1 MRYPLVL
8 LAVLTLV
15 LGACQE
21 KPLCCEPAPC
31 PTCWQ
36 QYGSPYANVPNTEN
50 ILLYEMNLWNQTSE
64 GTLAAAEAHLDSLVD
79 LHINT
84 VWLMPI
90 FPQGTVN
97 SVGSPYCVKDYQGV
111 SAHYGSL
118 QDIRDFVA
126 LAHSKGIAVIL
137 DWIANHTAWDHPW
150 VAEHPEWYT
159 QDTNGT
165 ILHPPGTN
173 WQDVA
178 DLNFEVDSMRLAMIS
193 ALKYW
198 VLEVNVD
205 GFRFDAA
212 DMVPDDFWAQ
222 ALDSLTAIPDRKLI
236 LLAEG
241 GNTSHYASGFHLT
254 YGWTF
259 YSRLKDVFVTG
270 SSAGMLA
277 SAHNQEYAGW
287 PACTQRVRFATNHD
301 ESAWDATPFTLFG
314 GRSAA
319 TAAHVCATFMGGI
332 PMVYTG
338 QEVGETGTSSFF
350 QKDPVTWG
358 LHPGMKQTFQ
368 DLFGVYAASEPAQ
381 TGSLKSFSHPD
392 IVCFKRTAGVENLLV
407 FVNTRNQTVTMN
419 LATELKN
426 TTWTNAQTGA
436 STSLETSLT
445 LAPYQYLLLE

>member
-1 MRYPLVL
+1 MVHPGHKWNHSSSPGHQ
-8 LAVLTLV
+8 LA
-15 LGACQE
+15 
-21 KPLCCEPAPC
+21 
-31 PTCWQ
+31 
-36 QYGSPYANVPNTEN
+36 
-50 ILLYEMNLWNQTSE
+50 
-64 GTLAAAEAHLDSLVD
+64 
-79 LHINT
+79 
-84 VWLMPI
+84 
-90 FPQGTVN
+90 
-97 SVGSPYCVKDYQGV
+97 
-111 SAHYGSL
+111 
-118 QDIRDFVA
+118 
-126 LAHSKGIAVIL
+126 
-137 DWIANHTAWDHPW
+137 
-150 VAEHPEWYT
+150 
-159 QDTNGT
+159 
-165 ILHPPGTN
+165 
-173 WQDVA
+173 DVA

-270 SSAGMLA
+270 TSAGMLA

-368 DLFGVYAASEPAQ
+368 DLFGYMPRRSP
-381 TGSLKSFSHPD
+381 LKQG
-392 IVCFKRTAGVENLLV
+392 ALNLLAI
-407 FVNTRNQTVTMN
+407 R
-419 LATELKN
+419 
-426 TTWTNAQTGA
+426 
-436 STSLETSLT
+436 TSFALNEQLS
-445 LAPYQYLLLE
+445 

>member
-1 MRYPLVL
+1 MRIPPVL
-8 LAVLTLV
+8 LGVLTIL
-15 LGACQE
+15 LGACRE
-21 KPLCCEPAPC
+21 KSNCCEPAPC

-36 QYGSPYANVPNTEN
+36 QYGSPFSDVPQTEH
-50 ILLYEMNLWNQTSE
+50 ILLYEMNVWNQTST
-64 GTLAAAEAHLDSLVD
+64 GTLKAAEAHLDSLVA

-90 FPQGTVN
+90 FPQGELN
-97 SVGSPYCVKDYQGV
+97 SVGSPYCVKDYLGV
-111 SAHYGSL
+111 HPRYGDL
-118 QDIRDFVA
+118 EAIRDFVE
-126 LAHSKGIAVIL
+126 LAHAKGIAVIL

-150 VAEHPEWYT
+150 VAEHPDWYS
-159 QDTNGT
+159 QDGDGQ
-165 ILHPPGTN
+165 IIIPPGTN

-178 DLNFEVDSMRLAMIS
+178 DLNFDADSMRLAMIS

-198 VLEVNVD
+198 VLEANID

-212 DMVPDDFWAQ
+212 DMVPQDFWSQ
-222 ALDSLTAIPDRKLI
+222 AIDSLEAIPGRELI

-241 GNTSHYASGFHLT
+241 ARADHYQAGFDLT
-254 YGWTF
+254 YGWSF
-259 YSRLKDVFVTG
+259 YGKLRDILVNNATASQLV
-270 SSAGMLA
+270 
-277 SAHNQEYAGW
+277 SAHNQEYTDW

-314 GRSAA
+314 GQDAA

-350 QKDPVTWG
+350 QKDPVAWG

-368 DLFGVYAASEPAQ
+368 DLFGIYAASEAAQ
-381 TGSLKSFSHPD
+381 TGSIKSYGHSD
-392 IVCFKRTAGVENLLV
+392 VVCFKRTAGADELLV
-407 FVNTRNQTVTMN
+407 FVNMRNQSVTMN

-426 TTWTNAQTGA
+426 TTWSDALTA
-436 STSLETSLT
+436 SSTALGTSLT
-445 LAPYQYLLLE
+445 LGPHEYLILQ